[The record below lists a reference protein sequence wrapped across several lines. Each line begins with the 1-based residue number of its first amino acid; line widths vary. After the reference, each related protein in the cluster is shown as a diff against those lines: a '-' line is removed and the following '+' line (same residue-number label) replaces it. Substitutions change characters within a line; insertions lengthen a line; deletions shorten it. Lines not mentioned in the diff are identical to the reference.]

1 MLWVSTR
8 RRGQTYSGPICVW
21 IGAGMALD
29 LERFHGPDPNTV
41 LRAERAFL
49 AVNEVDRIIVTG
61 SGGNLHPFLPLDPFH
76 GVHRAYAW
84 QGVGP
89 PSVRPGQLHRRAARG
104 RSIRVDVAGRA
115 SAFVRPVDRHRGDF

>member
-76 GVHRAYAW
+76 GVHRAMPGRESARLSSSRTIA
-84 QGVGP
+84 P
-89 PSVRPGQLHRRAARG
+89 PRGTRTVDTDGRG
-104 RSIRVDVAGRA
+104 RSGKCIRTTG
-115 SAFVRPVDRHRGDF
+115 